1 MIPEIISTA
10 KACND
15 ITKGNQISFFNWI
28 MVNFFGK
35 HYLKYLVKNLVLEWT
50 AKVEAEK
57 QIATFAQDPHPMMAL
72 IRAEGELEYKNMF
85 GVLQKALPKITNSAP
100 SDTPIILDKM
110 KRLKDLS
117 KEFSSEDMQELIAAI
132 LAWEY
137 NTPWTFSLKTLEVV
151 KNLEKTDIE
160 LFRKFWGII
169 FDGEDFFPTLYTL
182 DTESHKIMNQLGM
195 PYHKYLHLIELW
207 LVWTNDSGKPMWSN
221 IPDNIEAFY
230 EINIQW
236 KKITLKKKWKSKL
249 TFSSLTTAWTELLP
263 IIWFEEND
271 TLLQLVKSEFIKKW
285 FYE

>member
-15 ITKGNQISFFNWI
+15 ITKGNQISLFNWI

-182 DTESHKIMNQLGM
+182 DTESHKIMNQRGM

-236 KKITLKKKWKSKL
+236 KK
-249 TFSSLTTAWTELLP
+249 
-263 IIWFEEND
+263 
-271 TLLQLVKSEFIKKW
+271 
-285 FYE
+285 

>member
-137 NTPWTFSLKTLEVV
+137 NQPWSFSLKTLEIVR
-151 KNLEKTDIE
+151 NLGKDDIE
-160 LFRKFWGII
+160 IFRKFWWII
-169 FDGEDFFPTLYTL
+169 FDGKDFFSHFYNWG
-182 DTESHKIMNQLGM
+182 TEWNRIMYQEWIW
-195 PYHKYLHLIELW
+195 YDSYLRLIELG
-207 LVWTNDSGKPMWSN
+207 LVLKINSMQSIWIDESDLPSDISANLPPSVLLALQQNP
-221 IPDNIEAFY
+221 
-230 EINIQW
+230 EISYLYRIQGQE
-236 KKITLKKKWKSKL
+236 L
-249 TFSSLTTAWTELLP
+249 SLRKTTTP
-263 IIWFEEND
+263 IWFSGSCSGEI
-271 TLLQLVKSEFIKKW
+271 LLIFAVKRSV
-285 FYE
+285 